1 MRRVAFAVM
10 AVLLGA
16 GLSAGLGACA
26 MRDPYVATPA
36 TTTSGNW
43 KIEKQTDRITG
54 VPVPSAM
61 LIVDNASNSFAD
73 YAKMASMQLTCFDGK
88 PMVRFAFEFK
98 VGTDPNSTLGYRFDD
113 KPGHDNIAAR
123 FLQEYRT
130 VVIEDRAAVTTFA
143 NELAASNTL
152 VIRIRSLATGRTT
165 AEFKLD
171 GAPAA
176 LEAAFAGCPL
186 TPLAPPPETKKKKR
200 AAKA

>member
-1 MRRVAFAVM
+1 VRRVAFTVTT
-10 AVLLGA
+10 A
-16 GLSAGLGACA
+16 GLCAALAAC
-26 MRDPYVATPA
+26 MSPDPYVANPA
-36 TTTSGNW
+36 STMSGNW
-43 KIEKQTDRITG
+43 KIEKQVDRITG

-61 LIVDNASNSFAD
+61 LIIDNASNSFAER
-73 YAKMASMQLTCFDGK
+73 AQPASMQLTCFEGK

-98 VGTDPNSTLGYRFDD
+98 VGTDPNSFLGYRFDE
-113 KPGHDNIAAR
+113 KPGHDNVPAR

-143 NELAASNTL
+143 NELAGSSAL
-152 VIRIRSLATGRTT
+152 IIRIRSLAAGRTT

-186 TPLAPPPETKKKKR
+186 TPPAPPPEAKKKR
-200 AAKA
+200 RAKV

>member
-1 MRRVAFAVM
+1 
-10 AVLLGA
+10 
-16 GLSAGLGACA
+16 

-36 TTTSGNW
+36 TTASGNW

-61 LIVDNASNSFAD
+61 LIINNASNSFAE
-73 YAKMASMQLTCFDGK
+73 YAQPASMQLTCFDGK

-98 VGTDPNSTLGYRFDD
+98 VGTDPNSTLGYRFDE

-130 VVIEDRAAVTTFA
+130 VVIEDRAAVATFV
-143 NELAASNTL
+143 NELAASSTL
-152 VIRIRSLATGRTT
+152 IIRIRSLAAGRTT

-176 LEAAFAGCPL
+176 IEAAFAGCPL
-186 TPLAPPPETKKKKR
+186 TQPPPPPETKKR
-200 AAKA
+200 RRIART

>member
-1 MRRVAFAVM
+1 M
-10 AVLLGA
+10 AALCA

-26 MRDPYVATPA
+26 ARDPYVATPA
-36 TTTSGNW
+36 TKTSGNW
-43 KIEKQTDRITG
+43 KIETQTDRITG
-54 VPVPSAM
+54 APVPSAM
-61 LIVDNASNSFAD
+61 LIINNASNSFAD
-73 YAKMASMQLTCFDGK
+73 YAQPGSMQLTCFDGK

-143 NELAASNTL
+143 NELATSNTL
-152 VIRIRSLATGRTT
+152 VIRIRSLAAGRTT

-186 TPLAPPPETKKKKR
+186 TPLAHPAETKKKKR

>member
-1 MRRVAFAVM
+1 
-10 AVLLGA
+10 
-16 GLSAGLGACA
+16 
-26 MRDPYVATPA
+26 
-36 TTTSGNW
+36 
-43 KIEKQTDRITG
+43 
-54 VPVPSAM
+54 M
-61 LIVDNASNSFAD
+61 LIINNASNSFAD
-73 YAKMASMQLTCFDGK
+73 YAQPASMQLTCFDGK

-98 VGTDPNSTLGYRFDD
+98 VGTDPNSTLGYRFDE

-143 NELAASNTL
+143 NELATSGTL
-152 VIRIRSLATGRTT
+152 VIRIRSLAAGRTT

-176 LEAAFAGCPL
+176 IEAAFAGCPL
-186 TPLAPPPETKKKKR
+186 TAPPPLPETRKKKR

>member
-26 MRDPYVATPA
+26 MRDPYAATPA

-143 NELAASNTL
+143 NELATSNTL
-152 VIRIRSLATGRTT
+152 VIRIRSLAAGRTT

-186 TPLAPPPETKKKKR
+186 TPPAPPPETKKKKR